1 MTEDCWHD
9 ELVKELY
16 EVLDKWIDEK
26 AGFTGSTAATAPD
39 STDHNAAEVMNTVIH
54 TLAESI
60 YRGAPSPSIATGMW
74 LSAMNYGN
82 NIILTLECKE
92 EGIDPAIYGLVDDED
107 EPSPESGGDN
117 VVPFDPKGVT

>member
-16 EVLDKWIDEK
+16 EVLDKWIDERE
-26 AGFTGSTAATAPD
+26 G
-39 STDHNAAEVMNTVIH
+39 AAEVMNTVIH

-60 YRGAPSPSIATGMW
+60 YRGAPSPAIATGMW

-82 NIILTLECKE
+82 NIILKRECKE
-92 EGIDPAIYGLVDDED
+92 EGIEPATYGLVDEED